1 MVAYIFPL
9 FSIIFT
15 TLATLACLRFF
26 FSKQFYFW
34 ILPLLFSALLA
45 VIAFIYV
52 FFPSL
57 ILPYNTQAM
66 AIIIFTI
73 AAAWYAIVICFRF
86 ILKKGIGKNKVK
98 YDSYKN
104 FKEAQYLEKIERR
117 KYIKYDK
124 IIRDKEKYGAQK
136 LATSTQQEE
145 WLDLF
150 DNF

>member
-1 MVAYIFPL
+1 ML
-9 FSIIFT
+9 FRS
-15 TLATLACLRFF
+15 
-26 FSKQFYFW
+26 
-34 ILPLLFSALLA
+34 
-45 VIAFIYV
+45 
-52 FFPSL
+52 
-57 ILPYNTQAM
+57 
-66 AIIIFTI
+66 
-73 AAAWYAIVICFRF
+73 AIVICFRYV
-86 ILKKGIGKNKVK
+86 LKKGIGKNKIK